1 MDQQFQ
7 KLQIDSQGPKINSE
21 WPNRFVHPIEKRNC
35 SGVPDPYVGPLLP
48 KVNSS
53 SFFFSISLQRSELS
67 RSNSYLNMSSLRA
80 MLRQKLLLT
89 SHHVTSRFVKVNLL
103 NNKSTPMILRI
114 TMGKFID
121 MIKICLLSEN
131 FPLYGVKLNEI
142 FIKNLYHMKY
152 IS

>member
-1 MDQQFQ
+1 MT
-7 KLQIDSQGPKINSE
+7 
-21 WPNRFVHPIEKRNC
+21 RFTQSITLWRFTFSIIAHLYLRYLGSRAPMWGIYYIKWI
-35 SGVPDPYVGPLLP
+35 LL
-48 KVNSS
+48 
-53 SFFFSISLQRSELS
+53 FFSISLQRSELS

-121 MIKICLLSEN
+121 MIKICLLWEN
-131 FPLYGVKLNEI
+131 FPLFGVKMNEI
-142 FIKNLYHMKY
+142 LIKNLYHMKY
-152 IS
+152 IT

>member
-1 MDQQFQ
+1 M
-7 KLQIDSQGPKINSE
+7 KIYIFYYSSSLPE
-21 WPNRFVHPIEKRNC
+21 AP
-35 SGVPDPYVGPLLP
+35 GVPDPYVGPLIP
-48 KVNSS
+48 NVNFS
-53 SFFFSISLQRSELS
+53 SFFFRYHC
-67 RSNSYLNMSSLRA
+67 NGVSSVDPTLIWTCRA
-80 MLRQKLLLT
+80 LGLCSDKNILLT

-103 NNKSTPMILRI
+103 NKKSTPMILRI

>member
-1 MDQQFQ
+1 
-7 KLQIDSQGPKINSE
+7 
-21 WPNRFVHPIEKRNC
+21 
-35 SGVPDPYVGPLLP
+35 
-48 KVNSS
+48 
-53 SFFFSISLQRSELS
+53 
-67 RSNSYLNMSSLRA
+67 
-80 MLRQKLLLT
+80 
-89 SHHVTSRFVKVNLL
+89 
-103 NNKSTPMILRI
+103 MILRI

>member
-1 MDQQFQ
+1 
-7 KLQIDSQGPKINSE
+7 
-21 WPNRFVHPIEKRNC
+21 
-35 SGVPDPYVGPLLP
+35 
-48 KVNSS
+48 
-53 SFFFSISLQRSELS
+53 
-67 RSNSYLNMSSLRA
+67 

-131 FPLYGVKLNEI
+131 FPLYGVKLKEI